1 MSLRTT
7 FTGALDAKL
16 ASARD
21 AGSDS
26 VLVTNLA
33 AISAAITAAANAGKK
48 KFIVNIPVTFQPAD
62 IRALGLLWF
71 AYQTGVIQA
80 LASEDI
86 MVNEAQVVLNVADQL
101 ATSIDLKFQF

>member
-7 FTGALDAKL
+7 FTGALDTKL
-16 ASARD
+16 AEARD

-26 VLVTNLA
+26 VLITNLT
-33 AISAAITAAANAGKK
+33 AITTTITAAANSGKK
-48 KFIVNIPVTFQPAD
+48 KFTVNIPVVFQPAD
-62 IRALGLLWF
+62 LRALGLLWF

-86 MVNEAQVVLNVADQL
+86 MVNEAQVALNSSDQL
-101 ATSIDLKFQF
+101 ATSVDLKFSF